1 MIVSDTFSSMF
12 TTFLK
17 PSWRLFWF
25 YRKYGKLSQVLVTDD
40 VIDILT
46 NQFRVKRA
54 HHRERWWKVSEYEK
68 IDIVKIHLFCIIQ
81 LYNLGVLY
89 ENMNTSIKYVLQA
102 KVTMKSRKFI
112 VTFKND
118 VHMGWIIFLRPAGTV
133 KFSPNKSHNIG
144 SHRCTRTFGA
154 VNFFYYYFFC
164 WLSI

>member
-1 MIVSDTFSSMF
+1 MIVSDTISSMF

-89 ENMNTSIKYVLQA
+89 ENMNTSIKYVLQGHDEI
-102 KVTMKSRKFI
+102 KSVYRYFQKRCSYGM
-112 VTFKND
+112 N
-118 VHMGWIIFLRPAGTV
+118 HIFTTGTV

-144 SHRCTRTFGA
+144 SHICTRTFGA

>member
-89 ENMNTSIKYVLQA
+89 ENMNTSIKYVLQGPDEI
-102 KVTMKSRKFI
+102 K
-112 VTFKND
+112 
-118 VHMGWIIFLRPAGTV
+118 
-133 KFSPNKSHNIG
+133 
-144 SHRCTRTFGA
+144 
-154 VNFFYYYFFC
+154 
-164 WLSI
+164 